1 MGKEMFI
8 GYQLLEWQPQQRL
21 TGKLILS
28 DSPENVREIG
38 ILYEEKIDGLGRILF
53 HHINESEDVKNL
65 AIIICNKEGLKKQ
78 AKILK
83 QEVMGPTKYI
93 LHAGQTLLERYFM
106 GKQKG
111 IITLDPYEEKI
122 LFMSLPNEWQPQLLL
137 TGIIDFETD
146 GIVEV
151 IIAAID
157 KTTSISEI
165 KKLPY
170 LERDKHPRGTFY
182 CLEESYALHLPSFG
196 RYYVRLEDDEDWA
209 VGKDGITQEITMNRG
224 NYGIMYHVT
233 IQAEAVTKV
242 QIVPRAGV
250 FKGVI
255 KWENGQI
262 IPIERTHYFKHCKEP
277 VDLGWLTAGEI
288 RTLSYM
294 LPNGSA
300 APVWLQ
306 FEVIN
311 EN

>member
-1 MGKEMFI
+1 MLKKSFQLLFVIIACFIVGVSPLMGKEMFI

-165 KKLPY
+165 KKTTLF
-170 LERDKHPRGTFY
+170 R
-182 CLEESYALHLPSFG
+182 
-196 RYYVRLEDDEDWA
+196 
-209 VGKDGITQEITMNRG
+209 
-224 NYGIMYHVT
+224 
-233 IQAEAVTKV
+233 
-242 QIVPRAGV
+242 
-250 FKGVI
+250 KG
-255 KWENGQI
+255 
-262 IPIERTHYFKHCKEP
+262 
-277 VDLGWLTAGEI
+277 
-288 RTLSYM
+288 
-294 LPNGSA
+294 
-300 APVWLQ
+300 
-306 FEVIN
+306 
-311 EN
+311 